1 MEMIKMSKKDE
12 LFEYLEAILEQ
23 MVELQMLLENIYQEI
38 KKGEEK

>member
-1 MEMIKMSKKDE
+1 MIKMSKKDE